1 MEQVACLQ
9 TDALAAAACEWTSQH
24 NNLPSWCLERLL
36 CCCLHKAAVL
46 PCCSQQLCLNCSNKG
61 RPCPT
66 FKDRKN
72 SCICVLMLSL
82 CSKLSSPV
90 AVGLQEDHQ
99 VEEFQIASEL
109 FKAHANQLFDFMAE
123 KLSDC
128 IGRFGN
134 RSAST
139 CPQA

>member
-1 MEQVACLQ
+1 MDISTPQLALLVLGTSPLLLLAQSCCAALLKPATLPQLQ
-9 TDALAAAACEWTSQH
+9 
-24 NNLPSWCLERLL
+24 
-36 CCCLHKAAVL
+36 
-46 PCCSQQLCLNCSNKG
+46 QQGQTL
-61 RPCPT
+61 PT